1 MTYEGLPI
9 EGAHMIPN
17 FNGVGII
24 NLEDYNK
31 KELSPPQIEG
41 GIFDHIGVLDLDEVD
56 ENDEK
61 WLNKGIREEGNTED
75 RIQSFENKFEVD
87 GFKTTYIPPIMGTDD
102 EPRDGH
108 GRIIAAKR
116 RGEKKIPVYY
126 YVITDKSETC
136 KITTLVDKSQVI
148 MNNNIMDNTTNNS
161 SDNTCNHVYKHHE
174 INDN

>member
-9 EGAHMIPN
+9 EGAHIIPN

-31 KELSPPQIEG
+31 KELAPPQIEG

-75 RIQSFENKFEVD
+75 RIQSFENKFEVLHKCHTKLNRPKWVFCVD
-87 GFKTTYIPPIMGTDD
+87 CSLLS
-102 EPRDGH
+102 H
-108 GRIIAAKR
+108 
-116 RGEKKIPVYY
+116 KILY
-126 YVITDKSETC
+126 D
-136 KITTLVDKSQVI
+136 
-148 MNNNIMDNTTNNS
+148 
-161 SDNTCNHVYKHHE
+161 
-174 INDN
+174 